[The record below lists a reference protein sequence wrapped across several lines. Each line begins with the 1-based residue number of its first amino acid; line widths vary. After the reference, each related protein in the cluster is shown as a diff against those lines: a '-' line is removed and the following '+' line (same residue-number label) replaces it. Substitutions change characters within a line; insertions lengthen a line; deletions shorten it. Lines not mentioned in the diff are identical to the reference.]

1 MIPLVLLAGFLGA
14 GKTRFLTELVPALAA
29 NGTRVRVVLNDF
41 RDARIDASRLAEME
55 ALVTPLNGECV
66 CCGSLRELLNVL
78 YQVPPESGS
87 VMCIEANGATET
99 DELLAH
105 LTADARLRHYTLPLQ
120 LTVIDATRWQKRW
133 WHNALERAQVSTAT
147 HVFLNWT
154 QRVSAERQALVRG
167 ALQELNPR
175 AELVSSAAFADW
187 LNALTTR
194 VAATT
199 HREVAGVAAAARTD
213 VAHGRHA
220 HPFGAASLML
230 PAVVER
236 DAFRRFVQELPPAV
250 VRAKGLVRFADA
262 PGNMYVWN
270 KLPGRKGLRLDLSR
284 PHADAQPTGVFI
296 GVGMPVAEL
305 AERLAALG
313 PPGATIPAQ

>member
-41 RDARIDASRLAEME
+41 RDASIDASRLAELE

-78 YQVPPESGS
+78 YQVPADSGS
-87 VMCIEANGATET
+87 VMIIEANGATET

-105 LTADARLRHYTLPLQ
+105 LTADGRLRHFTLPLQ

-133 WHNALERAQVSTAT
+133 WHNPLERAQVSTAT

-154 QRVSAERQALVRG
+154 QRVSAERQAHVRG

-175 AELVSSAAFADW
+175 ADLVSSAAFAEW
-187 LNALTTR
+187 LHGLTTR
-194 VAATT
+194 VAGTT
-199 HREVAGVAAAARTD
+199 HRGGAGVAAAARTE
-213 VAHGRHA
+213 VAHPHG

-230 PAVVER
+230 PEVVER
-236 DAFRRFVQELPPAV
+236 DAFRRFVHELPEAV

-284 PHADAQPTGVFI
+284 PHADARPTGVFI
-296 GVGMPVAEL
+296 GVGMPVSEL
-305 AERLAALG
+305 AERLAGLEISRRG
-313 PPGATIPAQ
+313 